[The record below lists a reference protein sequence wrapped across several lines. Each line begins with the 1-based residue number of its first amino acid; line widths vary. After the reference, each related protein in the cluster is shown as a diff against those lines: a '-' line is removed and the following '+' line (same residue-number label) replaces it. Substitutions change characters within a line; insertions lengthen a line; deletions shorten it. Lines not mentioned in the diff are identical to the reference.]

1 MIMMA
6 GEILEHGLRLR
17 PEVLLIDE
25 PI

>member
-6 GEILEHGLRLR
+6 GESVQHGLQLR

-25 PI
+25 PV

>member
-6 GEILEHGLRLR
+6 GESVQHGLQLR

>member
-6 GEILEHGLRLR
+6 VESVQHGLRLR

-25 PI
+25 PT

>member
-6 GEILEHGLRLR
+6 GESVQHGLRLR